1 MDQIHLENLGKSA
14 KVVLKRLPPN
24 QPDPPIIEKTSAGPI
39 VPLRVINGVNA
50 ALDYQF
56 IANPGYNPDRGPV
69 SVFGVR
75 LHGEF

>member
-1 MDQIHLENLGKSA
+1 MLVGDGQLPHYANEVALETYYDVQLIK
-14 KVVLKRLPPN
+14 
-24 QPDPPIIEKTSAGPI
+24 
-39 VPLRVINGVNA
+39 GVNA

-69 SVFGVR
+69 SVLGFR